1 MAFRRLG
8 LMLSGV
14 FAACVCLVSCK
25 PVPPV
30 GSGERKA
37 ELSVERTRY
46 GKLPDGRQVDLYT
59 LTNANGLRV
68 KIMNYGAT
76 TVGVEV
82 PDRDGKFADIT
93 LGYDTLAGWL
103 TNTSYFGATAGRYA
117 NRIAKGKFTL
127 DGKTYSLAINDGPN
141 HLHGGIKGFN
151 QVLWDGQPVGGK
163 DYVGVKFTYVS
174 KDGEEGYPGN
184 LTVTAVYSLTNAN
197 EFKAEYSATTDKPTV
212 VNLVH
217 HTYWNLRGSAAGDIL
232 SHELMLDADRF
243 TPVDAGLIPT
253 GELRAVKGTPFD
265 FTTPTAV
272 GARIAA
278 ENEQLKFGNG
288 YDHNFVLRGEKGK
301 FRLAARVSCPKS
313 GRVMEILSGQPAIQ
327 FYSGNF
333 LDGTV
338 KGKLG
343 VVYKKNYGMCLETQT
358 YPDSPNKPDFPSPV
372 LRPGETHRHTMV
384 HRFST
389 R

>member
-8 LMLSGV
+8 LVLSGV
-14 FAACVCLVSCK
+14 LAACVCLVSCE
-25 PVPPV
+25 PAPPV
-30 GSGERKA
+30 GLEKGKA
-37 ELSVERTRY
+37 ELSIEKAPY

-76 TVGVEV
+76 TIGVEV
-82 PDRDGKFADIT
+82 PDRDGKLADVT
-93 LGYDTLAGWL
+93 LGYETLAGWL

-127 DGKTYSLAINDGPN
+127 DGKTYSLAINNGPN

-151 QVLWDGQPVGGK
+151 QMLWDARPVGGEG
-163 DYVGVKFTYVS
+163 YVGVKFTHVS

-197 EFKAEYSATTDKPTV
+197 EFKAEFSATTDKPTV
-212 VNLVH
+212 GNLAH
-217 HTYWNLRGSAAGDIL
+217 HTYWNLTGGAAGDIL
-232 SHELMLDADRF
+232 GHELMLDADRF

-272 GARIAA
+272 GARIGA

-301 FRLAARVSCPKS
+301 LRLAARVSCPKS
-313 GRVMEILSGQPAIQ
+313 GRVMEILSRQPSIQ

-338 KGKLG
+338 KGKGG
-343 VVYKKNYGMCLETQT
+343 VVYEKNYGMCLETQT

-372 LRPGETHRHTMV
+372 LRPGETYKHTMV